1 MSEFNKFDKFTK
13 FFLSH
18 PNLWFNASADED
30 RMITDLFSYL
40 ILTDCDLSIL
50 PILDQILIYDQL
62 TRHMK
67 RQKLIQDTGP
77 YDAMALNLVQE
88 NMYQIEKYSPIERCF
103 FLMPLRHTFDANILE
118 YEVLP
123 LVRKWRES
131 DDLPEY
137 QRFYYATLNALID
150 LKKTVEVEPRRD
162 ELDPAVFDP
171 TSIKGV
177 DKLENVNHKV
187 YTEHQNIIV
196 SLSGGVDSM
205 LCLKLFHQL
214 KLKTNINLV
223 AVHINYDNR
232 ETADEEEELC
242 RHYCLKLGVPLYVR
256 KITEIHRDRSHDR
269 DFYEK
274 ITHKIRF
281 NTYKQFPGYAVV
293 LGHNK
298 DDSLENIFS
307 NIKKNKHFDNL
318 TGMSDES
325 VEDGVTLIRPLLK
338 INKAKIIEL
347 AQEHCIP
354 FVYDSTPK
362 WSERGKMRDIL
373 IPSIQSFDKNI
384 LEGLLTLSEQYQEIY
399 QMAKDSI
406 DDVKINFEEK
416 RAIIENRD
424 YRGMYYWKSILKR
437 ITIHFNIPM
446 ISNKSIQHFLEVRKP
461 TIKIELSKYLYII
474 DNTCFL
480 TT

>member
-1 MSEFNKFDKFTK
+1 MAEFKDY
-13 FFLSH
+13 FLSRPH
-18 PNLWFNASADED
+18 IWFNASVDDDKYICQTYGHLLLNVENNE
-30 RMITDLFSYL
+30 IKDLIEK
-40 ILTDCDLSIL
+40 IL
-50 PILDQILIYDQL
+50 ILDQLS
-62 TRHMK
+62 RHMRRMK
-67 RQKLIQDTGP
+67 YIDDTLSFDEKARDIV
-77 YDAMALNLVQE
+77 YQ
-88 NMYQIEKYSPIERCF
+88 NMDDLEKYSPIERCF
-103 FLMPLRHTFDANILE
+103 FLMPLRHTFDAYILE

-137 QRFYYATLNALID
+137 QRFYYATLNSLAD
-150 LKKTVEVEPRRD
+150 VKKGEFPVLLRRD
-162 ELDPAVFDP
+162 ELDPMVFDP
-171 TSIKGV
+171 ASIKGV
-177 DKLENVNHKV
+177 DKLGNVNHKV

-214 KLKTNINLV
+214 KLKNNINLI

-242 RHYCLKLGVPLYVR
+242 RHYCLKLGIPLCVR

-274 ITHKIRF
+274 VTHKIRF

-318 TGMSDES
+318 TGMNDES

-338 INKAKIIEL
+338 MNKTKIIEL

-416 RAIIENRD
+416 RAMIENRD